1 MNILVSGGYGFMG
14 SHFIKELIRDN
25 SEQFILNIDKLTY
38 AGNKKNLRNVP
49 IGQVVSL
56 IVDIDSPIMY
66 SHLKEYGIDTVVNFA
81 AETHVDRSI
90 HDPEAFLQ
98 TDIIGLF
105 NLVQAC
111 AQAGV
116 KRFVHISTDEV
127 YGSVDRDRN
136 CTARGTDEALETWSL
151 NPTSPYSASKAS
163 ADMLLLSYYKTY
175 GFPVIIVRPC
185 NNYGPN
191 QYPEKLIP
199 MAITRLLDDK
209 QVILHGTG
217 SEIREWLYVGDC
229 VEGIKKIMFDGKIG
243 EIYNLGSGIRKTNK
257 EVVNDIVERVM
268 MFPQIDQGS
277 GDTPWVKRVPNRPGN
292 DKRYA
297 INSDKF
303 LVGVV
308 APSSDYFYVRA
319 FDDCLD
325 KTIKWYKDNK
335 GWWEDVNLDAN
346 MHSRAIDKLMGNKK

>member
-1 MNILVSGGYGFMG
+1 
-14 SHFIKELIRDN
+14 
-25 SEQFILNIDKLTY
+25 
-38 AGNKKNLRNVP
+38 
-49 IGQVVSL
+49 
-56 IVDIDSPIMY
+56 
-66 SHLKEYGIDTVVNFA
+66 
-81 AETHVDRSI
+81 
-90 HDPEAFLQ
+90 
-98 TDIIGLF
+98 
-105 NLVQAC
+105 
-111 AQAGV
+111 
-116 KRFVHISTDEV
+116 
-127 YGSVDRDRN
+127 
-136 CTARGTDEALETWSL
+136 TARGTDEALETWSL